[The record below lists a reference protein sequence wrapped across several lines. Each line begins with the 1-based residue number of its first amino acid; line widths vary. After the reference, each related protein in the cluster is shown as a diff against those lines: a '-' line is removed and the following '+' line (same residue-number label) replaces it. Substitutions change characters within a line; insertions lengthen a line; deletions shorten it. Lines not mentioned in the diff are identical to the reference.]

1 VSEFDSNISLS
12 DVGGYDGVLAG
23 GIARRSFDAGIDP
36 GSLISDRADFEH
48 GAAWLGD

>member
-1 VSEFDSNISLS
+1 VSEFDSDISLS
-12 DVGGYDGVLAG
+12 DVGGYDGVPAG
-23 GIARRSFDAGIDP
+23 GIARRSFDAGTDP